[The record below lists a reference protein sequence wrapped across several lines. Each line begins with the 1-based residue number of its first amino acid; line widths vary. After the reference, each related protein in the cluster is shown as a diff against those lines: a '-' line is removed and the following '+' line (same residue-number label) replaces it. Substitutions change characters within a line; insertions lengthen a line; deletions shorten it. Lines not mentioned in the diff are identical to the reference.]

1 MSEAQVEAQVE
12 AQQHPIAI
20 YFWVWGALF
29 VLSTLSYMVDYLQF
43 QGLLRWSLIL
53 IFMFLK
59 AGFIV
64 AIFMHLYYE
73 RLALACALLIPTGAL
88 LVLIGLMSSEAG
100 YINTTRDIY
109 LDEGSGILVMEEGAT
124 H

>member
-1 MSEAQVEAQVE
+1 MSEAQVE

-29 VLSTLSYMVDYLQF
+29 VLSTMSYMVDVLQF
-43 QGLLRWSLIL
+43 QGLIRWSLIL

-73 RLALACALLIPTGAL
+73 RLAMACALLLPICLL
-88 LVLIGLMSSEAG
+88 LVLIGLMSFEADFT
-100 YINTTRDIY
+100 NMTRDIY
-109 LDEGSGILVMEEGAT
+109 LDQGSGILVMEEGT
-124 H
+124 IH

>member
-1 MSEAQVEAQVE
+1 MSEAKVEE
-12 AQQHPIAI
+12 QQHPIAI
-20 YFWVWGALF
+20 YFWVWGLLF
-29 VLSTLSYMVDYLQF
+29 VLSTMSYMVDVLQF

-73 RLALACALLIPTGAL
+73 RLALARAILLPTSLL
-88 LVLIGLMSSEAG
+88 LVLIGLMSFEAG
-100 YINTTRDIY
+100 NTNITRDVY
-109 LDEGSGILVMEEGAT
+109 LDGGSGILVMEEGT
-124 H
+124 IH

>member
-1 MSEAQVEAQVE
+1 MSEVKVE

-29 VLSTLSYMVDYLQF
+29 VLSTMSYMVDVLQF

-64 AIFMHLYYE
+64 AVFMHLYYE
-73 RLALACALLIPTGAL
+73 RLALACAILIPTSVL
-88 LVLIGLMSSEAG
+88 LVLICLMTYEAG
-100 YINTTRDIY
+100 NTYITRDVY
-109 LDEGSGILVMEEGAT
+109 LDQGSGILVMEEGT
-124 H
+124 IH